1 MYFLKYKTIPLSAGG
16 NILAHWCGISLKENT
31 FFFSETSEFLIRIL
45 MYAGKMY
52 NSALWMEVN
61 HLFSVGYNEF
71 PYNTT
76 LIGKTCSS
84 HRRTILSV
92 VFSCYQVS
100 RSSFDLHL
108 GLGKVLLLPNF
119 IQLNLS
125 TSKLL
130 VWKSSYLLLFF
141 LFLCLLFFF
150 SVSSLWRLSLSN
162 VFFLW
167 MGEPWKLK
175 EFKKKQKK
183 KPLWSKDVTALF
195 LFVFLL
201 PAIRINFRFLAFL
214 LFFPPGHIGDE
225 KSCRWK

>member
-1 MYFLKYKTIPLSAGG
+1 MYILKYKTIPLSAGG

-52 NSALWMEVN
+52 NSALWMEIN

-92 VFSCYQVS
+92 VVSCYQVR

-108 GLGKVLLLPNF
+108 GWGEVLLLPNF

-141 LFLCLLFFF
+141 YFCVSFSFFSLFFMASF
-150 SVSSLWRLSLSN
+150 SL
-162 VFFLW
+162 
-167 MGEPWKLK
+167 
-175 EFKKKQKK
+175 
-183 KPLWSKDVTALF
+183 
-195 LFVFLL
+195 
-201 PAIRINFRFLAFL
+201 
-214 LFFPPGHIGDE
+214 
-225 KSCRWK
+225 